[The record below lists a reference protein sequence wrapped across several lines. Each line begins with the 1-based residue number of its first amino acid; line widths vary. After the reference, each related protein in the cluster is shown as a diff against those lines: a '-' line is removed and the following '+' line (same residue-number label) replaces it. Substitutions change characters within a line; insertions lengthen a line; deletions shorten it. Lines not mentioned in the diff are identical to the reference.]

1 MHCRISRRDQ
11 CAPHCLWGPA
21 ADVLDGH
28 AINARALRKER
39 TLSEYRDYEN
49 GVADV
54 LAFLAGDSATVE
66 RNVRL
71 PGQRSGR
78 PRQIDVVVRGRIFG
92 MADATVIVDCK
103 RWHTPVDVKAIETFI
118 GMIEDVGADVG
129 MLMTTSG
136 STGTARERARAERGV
151 HLEVMTLQELMAWSP
166 PGTVTTTYRLPV
178 DRRAEAEKALRTAGF
193 RVAPT
198 TAFQAPAGEVVLNA
212 IRHYGTRTPSAE
224 VQERHMAEAVAA
236 LRAIGVD
243 HTHVAHGITAGGGTP
258 GHRWL
263 TVAVNGAPA
272 GVKVLASTEK
282 EAERELDQVAAVFA
296 AQGIPRD
303 ALSVIRPDGWPVPRL
318 FGL

>member
-1 MHCRISRRDQ
+1 
-11 CAPHCLWGPA
+11 
-21 ADVLDGH
+21 
-28 AINARALRKER
+28 
-39 TLSEYRDYEN
+39 LSEYRDYEN

-54 LAFLAGDSATVE
+54 LAFLAGESATVE
-66 RNVRL
+66 RNVRV
-71 PGQRSGR
+71 PGRRSGR
-78 PRQIDVVVRGRIFG
+78 PRQIDVLVRGRIFG
-92 MADATVIVDCK
+92 MADTTLIVDCK
-103 RWHTPVDVKAIETFI
+103 RWRTPVDVKAVETFI

-136 STGTARERARAERGV
+136 STGTARERARSERGV

-178 DRRAEAEKALRTAGF
+178 DRQEDAEKVLRTAGF

-198 TAFQAPAGEVVLNA
+198 EAFEAPAGEVVLNV
-212 IRHYGTRTPSAE
+212 IRHYGTRTPSAD
-224 VQERHMAEAVAA
+224 VQERHAAEAVAA
-236 LRAIGVD
+236 LGSIGVD

-263 TVAVNGAPA
+263 NVAVNGTPA
-272 GVKVLASTEK
+272 GLKVLASTEK
-282 EAERELDQVAAVFA
+282 EAERELDQVAGVFA

-303 ALSVIRPDGWPVPRL
+303 ALSVITPDGWPVPRL